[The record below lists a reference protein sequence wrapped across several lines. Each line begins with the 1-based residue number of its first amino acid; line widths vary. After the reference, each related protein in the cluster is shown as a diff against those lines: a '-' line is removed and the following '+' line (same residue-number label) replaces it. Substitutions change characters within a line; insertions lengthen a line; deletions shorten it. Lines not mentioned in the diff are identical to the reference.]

1 MAALNNLCVFCGS
14 SNDAPPS
21 HLETARQIGK
31 AAAQR
36 QVAIVYGG
44 GRVGLMG
51 AVADGAL
58 AAGGKVIGIIPQHLE
73 DREVGHRAVTEYLVV
88 DSMHSRK
95 NRMYELSDAFC
106 VLPGG
111 LGTLDEA
118 FEIITWKMLQLHDK
132 PVVLLNQEDY
142 WTPLLDLIAHQ
153 TKAGYVPPKAATL
166 FQSVASI
173 EQVFATIDAA
183 PAPRFAADSS
193 RL

>member
-1 MAALNNLCVFCGS
+1 MTALANLCVFCGS
-14 SNDAPPS
+14 SNSAPAA
-21 HLETARQIGK
+21 HLETARKMGQ

-73 DREVGHRAVTEYLVV
+73 EREVGHRAVTEYLVV
-88 DSMHSRK
+88 DSMHARK
-95 NRMYELSDAFC
+95 NRMYDLSDAFC

-118 FEIITWKMLQLHDK
+118 FEIITWKMLRLHDK
-132 PVVLLNQEDY
+132 PIVLLNQENY
-142 WTPLLDLIAHQ
+142 WEPLLHLIEHQ
-153 TKAGYVPPKAATL
+153 TGAGYVPRTNPAL
-166 FQSVASI
+166 FETVASI
-173 EQVFATIDAA
+173 EQVFAAIDAA
-183 PAPRFAADSS
+183 PAPTIVADSR